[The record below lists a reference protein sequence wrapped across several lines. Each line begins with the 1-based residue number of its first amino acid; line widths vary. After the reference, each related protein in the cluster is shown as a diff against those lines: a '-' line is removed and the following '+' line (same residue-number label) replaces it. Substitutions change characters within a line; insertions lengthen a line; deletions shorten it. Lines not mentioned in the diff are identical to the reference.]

1 MANKRMKIDHVD
13 NQLLEFST
21 VNNYHSIA
29 QQAITDRIDKIDQ
42 TWTLQT
48 AVIQEHTTIVK
59 GLTR

>member
-1 MANKRMKIDHVD
+1 MKINYVD
-13 NQLLEFST
+13 NELLEFST
-21 VNNYHSIA
+21 PNNYHSIA

-48 AVIQEHTTIVK
+48 VVMQEHTTAVK

>member
-1 MANKRMKIDHVD
+1 MANKRMKIDHVE

-21 VNNYHSIA
+21 ANNYHSIA

-59 GLTR
+59 DLTR

>member
-1 MANKRMKIDHVD
+1 MKINHTD

-21 VNNYHSIA
+21 PNNYHSIA

-48 AVIQEHTTIVK
+48 VVMREHTTAVK
-59 GLTR
+59 GLAR

>member
-21 VNNYHSIA
+21 ANNYHSIA

-59 GLTR
+59 DLTR